1 MSSRSEVAAHEYF
14 DHALGRAIASL
25 KTRSDVR
32 GFLAKEIETLIAGHA
47 QGHLPTEFEQL
58 STSSDREVVQTSLRL
73 DRFFGLRSAAEAKSA
88 DDALG
93 RRVRDLFTT
102 ALRRMKELP
111 PDPRETLHAKPLAA
125 PTVTRPAHRRRK

>member
-1 MSSRSEVAAHEYF
+1 MSAHSELAAHEHV
-14 DHALGRAIASL
+14 DPALCRAIASL
-25 KTRSDVR
+25 TTRSDVR
-32 GFLAKEIETLIAGHA
+32 GFLAKQIETLIAAHA
-47 QGHLPTEFEQL
+47 QGHLPTELEQL
-58 STSSDREVVQTSLRL
+58 PASSDREVVQTSLRL
-73 DRFFGLRSAAEAKSA
+73 DRFFGPRSAAEAKSA

-125 PTVTRPAHRRRK
+125 PAVTRPAHRRRK